1 MILKILSIVLL
12 TISINNKIC
21 VTKAEIRNF
30 VGKLEA
36 TPDFI
41 HYSEGFIIAPGY
53 IDISG
58 LKFTVDD
65 NGGDGNRMISEEVE
79 RMTQADPAVDI
90 AVFEEPRECTQTS
103 EGCDWTTLGIGAMSE
118 FGDVHWCCWGDAL
131 ELDICQSR
139 SDSQTPKGHL
149 IMNKTS
155 FVGQSRSV
163 NIPISSNTAASVKF
177 GHMEEGEGGS
187 GKYIIVIANCNPS
200 GRNMT
205 VSGQY
210 VLKSTHGYLPG
221 NLFGAMHFFAI
232 VSIAYLGLLLWY
244 GLSMRCHQD
253 AVIPIQQWILTTISI
268 SFLEAFFKA
277 GDYWVWNED
286 GTRFWFAMY
295 TGVLLGVAKRA
306 IIRCLAITISLGWGV
321 VRDTLPQMPKIITIG
336 IIYALTSAACDIC
349 EIILTVVEN
358 QTVSVGTLHT
368 EHALFDVIT
377 ILTFIIAA
385 IDVTFYMWILDA
397 LGGTMQYL
405 ENLSQHQK
413 LLRYLRLRLVLL
425 LSIVFAITWAV
436 FGIVNTYMEGQILE
450 AEQEWAI
457 LQIWHLNYFMVLV
470 SVAILWK
477 PDPNAKEYAFVMQ
490 LPAGGED
497 ICNELE
503 LVDTNADV
511 LQDDDDDDDNADGNQ
526 AADAGNEFDDLHFHD
541 DPDHKDDDLD
551 EEEGEFTTMKLE
563 DKRD

>member
-1 MILKILSIVLL
+1 MVFELTSWLVLITLSLNSKIIM
-12 TISINNKIC
+12 
-21 VTKAEIRNF
+21 TKGEIRNF

-36 TPDFI
+36 TADFI

-58 LKFTVDD
+58 LKFNVADGST
-65 NGGDGNRMISEEVE
+65 GNRMVLEDGE
-79 RMTQADPAVDI
+79 RKMQADPAVDI
-90 AVFEEPRECTQTS
+90 AVFKEPRECAETS
-103 EGCDWTTLGIGAMSE
+103 EGCDWTELGIGARTE

-163 NIPISSNTAASVKF
+163 NIPISSNADSSVKF
-177 GHMEEGEGGS
+177 GHMEEGDT
-187 GKYIIVIANCNPS
+187 GKYIIVIANCNPT

-221 NLFGAMHFFAI
+221 NLFGAMYFFAI
-232 VSIAYLGLLLWY
+232 VSAAYLILLLWY
-244 GLSMRCHQD
+244 GLSMRCYQD

-268 SFLEAFFKA
+268 SFLEVFFKA

-321 VRDTLPQMPKIITIG
+321 VRDTLPQMPKIIGLGTV
-336 IIYALTSAACDIC
+336 YALTSAACDIC

-358 QTVSVGTLHT
+358 QTVSVGTLHE

-397 LGGTMQYL
+397 LAGTMQYL

-425 LSIVFAITWAV
+425 LSIVFAITWAI

-457 LQIWHLNYFMVLV
+457 LQIWHLNYFLVLV

-490 LPAGGED
+490 LPVGGED
-497 ICNELE
+497 INNELE

-511 LQDDDDDDDNADGNQ
+511 LQNDEDADNGDD
-526 AADAGNEFDDLHFHD
+526 EFDDLNFHD
-541 DPDHKDDDLD
+541 NDDKNDDDKKQMD
-551 EEEGEFTTMKLE
+551 HEEGEFTAMKLE